1 MVTTNLTTED
11 FDKSRSRS
19 FVHLWPVAEAHQ
31 VIDGYVCALV
41 GGKVMRPGTLHTH
54 VDCRRYLPM
63 AHPEIPSAFAKAAT
77 GKASDILTFVHHY
90 GLVGYDR
97 AWRIPEELIGA
108 RSLLKGQHD
117 LAAFQY
123 GDPFAWVVAH
133 ARTVKLLLHLIGTL
147 DDPAAIQGA
156 IDELR
161 VRRLSPN
168 GTHEESI
175 DYLAAERG
183 YLYPSPTQVA
193 PMPPRHA
200 ALFIVSTVLA
210 KNLAGVSRTLFIEEQ
225 DDGRPGFA
233 PVFLPCNL
241 LDGVY
246 WHLAD
251 AALGGWVRRCANP
264 RCGDFFVAKSAKV
277 KYCPAL
283 RGYRGVSPCMN
294 QHKQQKHRDKEG
306 QKRQD
311 TTRGAGRERLPRNG
325 RT

>member
-1 MVTTNLTTED
+1 MNSTIDGLD
-11 FDKSRSRS
+11 DSRSRS
-19 FVHLWPVAEAHQ
+19 FVNLWPVAEAYQ

-41 GGKVMRPGTLHTH
+41 GGKVIKPGALHRHPGCRP
-54 VDCRRYLPM
+54 YLPM
-63 AHPEIPSAFAKAAT
+63 AHSEIPSAFAKAAT
-77 GKASDILTFVHHY
+77 GEESDILTFVHHY

-97 AWRIPEELIGA
+97 AWRFPDEQMGA
-108 RSLLKGQHD
+108 RMWLQGQHD
-117 LAAFQY
+117 TAAFQH
-123 GDPFAWVVAH
+123 GDPFTWVVAH

-161 VRRLSPN
+161 VRHSSPN

-175 DYLAAERG
+175 EYLAAERG
-183 YLYPSPTQVA
+183 YLCPSSTQIVL
-193 PMPPRHA
+193 MPPRQA
-200 ALFIVSTVLA
+200 ALFIVSTVLE
-210 KNLAGVSRTLFIEEQ
+210 KNLTGVSRTLFIEEQ
-225 DDGRPGFA
+225 DDGRPGFTS
-233 PVFLPCNL
+233 VFLPCNL
-241 LDGVY
+241 LDCVY

-283 RGYRGVSPCMN
+283 LGYKGVSPCMN
-294 QHKQQKHRDKEG
+294 RHKQQKHRDEAR
-306 QKRQD
+306 KRQD
-311 TTRGAGRERLPRNG
+311 AAHRPLRTRMPRKG

>member
-1 MVTTNLTTED
+1 MVTENSTSED
-11 FDKSRSRS
+11 LDESRNRS
-19 FVHLWPVAEAHQ
+19 FVHLWPVAEAYQ

-41 GGKVMRPGTLHTH
+41 GGTLMRPGSLHTH
-54 VDCRRYLPM
+54 PDCHRYLPM
-63 AHPEIPSAFAKAAT
+63 ARPELPGALAKAAT
-77 GKASDILTFVHHY
+77 GEESDILTFVHHY
-90 GLVGYDR
+90 GLLGYDR
-97 AWRIPEELIGA
+97 AWRIPEELIGV
-108 RSLLKGQHD
+108 RTLSKGQHD
-117 LAAFQY
+117 LAAFQH
-123 GDPFAWVVAH
+123 GDPIAWVVAH

-161 VRRLSPN
+161 VRHSSPN

-193 PMPPRHA
+193 PMPPRQA
-200 ALFIVSTVLA
+200 ALFIVSTVLE
-210 KNLAGVSRTLFIEEQ
+210 KNLTGVSRTLLMEEQ
-225 DDGRPGFA
+225 DDGRPGFTA
-233 PVFLPCNL
+233 VFLPCNL

-264 RCGDFFVAKSAKV
+264 RCVDFFVAKSAKV

-283 RGYRGVSPCMN
+283 RGYKGVSPCMN
-294 QHKQQKHRDKEG
+294 QHKQQKHRDKARRT
-306 QKRQD
+306 RQD
-311 TTRGAGRERLPRNG
+311 TTRGAVRERMPRNG